1 MSGID
6 FILESLRLS
15 LIRFRHN
22 DDEAELFVEGNS
34 CMVLSSNHILLKY
47 HTDIEL

>member
-6 FILESLRLS
+6 FFLEFLRLS

-22 DDEAELFVEGNS
+22 DDQAELFVEGNS
-34 CMVLSSNHILLKY
+34 C
-47 HTDIEL
+47 TDIVPTCVG